1 MKLKIN
7 NYDNLMKYLEQ
18 NAIIYLIDE
27 PMKKHTTFGIGG
39 PVDVIIFPKRIEE
52 LLQIIKIIKKNK
64 LNFHFMG
71 SGSNVLVSDDGIKG
85 VIISLKKSFKE
96 VTFSKNKVYAQSG
109 VMLGN
114 FVKQLIGK
122 NITGYES
129 LIGVPGTLGGALI
142 MNAGAYGSEISNNI
156 ISVRTLCLNGEIKTY
171 QSEDINFSYR
181 ESSFKN
187 NEIIIDAYFNCKYGD
202 RVDIQ
207 KNKLSSSK
215 SRKDNQPLKFRSA
228 GSIFK
233 NPSDTLAAGYLIDK
247 VGLKGSEHG
256 GASISEK
263 HANFIVNMGGATAA
277 DVFHLIKLAK
287 RKVAENFHINLEL
300 EVKLIGFPKTMTQ
313 EVYHA

>member
-1 MKLKIN
+1 MKLIIN

-18 NAIIYLIDE
+18 NAIIYLINE

-39 PVDVIIFPKRIEE
+39 PADVIIFPKRIKE

-64 LNFHFMG
+64 LNFYFMG

-142 MNAGAYGSEISNNI
+142 MNAGAYGLEISNNL

-171 QSEDINFSYR
+171 LYEDINFSYR

-233 NPSDTLAAGYLIDK
+233 NPKSFPAGYLIDRA
-247 VGLKGSEHG
+247 GLKGQKSGDAE
-256 GASISEK
+256 ISTK
-263 HANFIVNMGGATAA
+263 HANFIINHNNASSK
-277 DVFHLIKLAK
+277 DVMKLIKIIAK
-287 RKVAENFHINLEL
+287 EVKNKYDIVLEL
-300 EVKLIGFPKTMTQ
+300 EIKLLGI
-313 EVYHA
+313 EE